1 MSNTTEKKEKQS
13 FGQFIKFALFSASAG
28 IIQVLTFTLLSE
40 VVIKPPAIQSAMESN
55 ATFARIMQNEYGPM
69 YLTALIL
76 SVVWNFTFN
85 RKFTF
90 KSAANVPVAM
100 LKVFAFYLVFTPIST
115 LLGNY
120 FTAKFADV
128 SAINYIVLGLTMATN
143 MITEFL
149 YDKFVVFRGQEN
161 TAVSKRTRKSIIKSQ
176 KDKEKRLRKKCS
188 RFLYVPYQSS
198 ICKISSFERTPT
210 ARLTV
215 RPSRITSKV
224 GILAMPKAWASSG
237 CSSTFT
243 LPTLAPVTSA
253 PISSTMGDT
262 IRHGPHQV
270 AQNPTAPGTRPA
282 SLLPENSLL

>member
-40 VVIKPPAIQSAMESN
+40 VVVKLPAIQSAMESN

-161 TAVSKRTRKSIIKSQ
+161 TAVSK
-176 KDKEKRLRKKCS
+176 KDKRLRKKCS

-198 ICKISSFERTPT
+198 ICKISSLERTPT

-224 GILAMPKAWASSG
+224 GMLAMPKAWASSG

-270 AQNPTAPGTRPA
+270 AQKSNSTGHPA
-282 SLLPENSLL
+282 CITSS